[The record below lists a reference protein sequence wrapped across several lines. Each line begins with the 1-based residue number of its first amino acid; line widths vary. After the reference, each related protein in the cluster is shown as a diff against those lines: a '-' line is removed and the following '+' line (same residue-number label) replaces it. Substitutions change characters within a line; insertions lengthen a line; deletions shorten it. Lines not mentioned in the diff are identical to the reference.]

1 MKTKLIT
8 APALEPVTL
17 EDMQEHLR
25 VETDGTNPDDDVI
38 IGLITVAREY
48 VEGYSGRAFITQ
60 TWELA
65 LDEFPVCN
73 YIELPYPPLQ
83 SVTSVKYYDTDETEA
98 TFSSDDYYVD
108 TYSEPGRVVLGYG
121 EVWPSTTLRTAN
133 GVIIR
138 YVTGYGDAASDV
150 YDRYRQAIKLV
161 AAHLYENR
169 EDSLERSLS
178 TIPLGAHDLAGLDRI
193 VPV

>member
-1 MKTKLIT
+1 MRTKLIT
-8 APALEPVTL
+8 GPSIEPVSL

-25 VETDGTNPDDDVI
+25 LETDGTNPDDDVVA
-38 IGLITVAREY
+38 GLIAVAREY
-48 VEGYSGRAFITQ
+48 VERYSGRALITQ

-65 LDEFPVCN
+65 LDGFPSCD
-73 YIELPYPPLQ
+73 YIALPYPPLQ

-98 TFSSDDYYVD
+98 TFSSGDYYVD

-121 EVWPSTTLRTAN
+121 EVWPTETLRTAN

-138 YVTGYGDAASDV
+138 YIVGYGDAASDV
-150 YDRYRQAIKLV
+150 RDRYNQAIKMV

-169 EDSLERSLS
+169 EDSLERTLS
-178 TIPLGAHDLAGLDRI
+178 TVPLGAHELAGVDRI
-193 VPV
+193 VPI